1 MMHNPPHPGEIL
13 KELYLEPLELSVTHL
28 AKSLSV
34 ARKTLSGILNGKA
47 GISPMMAIKLSIAF
61 DSTPESWL
69 ELQNGY
75 DLWKEQQLLKAPLNI
90 HKFFTSTPSL
100 NQHDMHV

>member
-1 MMHNPPHPGEIL
+1 MNDTP
-13 KELYLEPLELSVTHL
+13 T
-28 AKSLSV
+28 KSATSQIC
-34 ARKTLSGILNGKA
+34 KTLSAILNGKA

-90 HKFFTSTPSL
+90 HKFFQPTG
-100 NQHDMHV
+100 QFF